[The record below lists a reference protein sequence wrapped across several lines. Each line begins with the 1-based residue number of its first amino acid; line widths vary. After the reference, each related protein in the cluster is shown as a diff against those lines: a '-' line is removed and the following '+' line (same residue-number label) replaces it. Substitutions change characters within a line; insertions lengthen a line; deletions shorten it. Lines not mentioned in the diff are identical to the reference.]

1 MEGTA
6 GADEMASKPRGAWLD
21 PEVSA
26 RLDSVFCRDRP
37 GGRASR
43 SPGVAQPVLHLLEH
57 LGFIRVVPGRRVAMP
72 EREGA
77 AAGGF
82 AAAARSP
89 RSAGCVGHSSD
100 TVQGQ

>member
-1 MEGTA
+1 VEGTA
-6 GADEMASKPRGAWLD
+6 GADEMASKPRGAWPD

-57 LGFIRVVPGRRVAMP
+57 LGLHTGGPRP
-72 EREGA
+72 
-77 AAGGF
+77 AGGD
-82 AAAARSP
+82 AR
-89 RSAGCVGHSSD
+89 AGGGCG
-100 TVQGQ
+100 